1 MPLNRS
7 IKKVLVI
14 GSGPIIIGQAAEF
27 DYSGTQACQ
36 ALKEEGIEVDL
47 IDAQGADKT
56 MTALISGEADIG
68 LMGPEASI
76 YVYKQGSD
84 DYAINFAQLTKR
96 DGSFIVSREKNDN
109 FSYEDMKGKEILGG
123 RAGGVPLMTLE
134 YLLKNEGLEIGK
146 GSDKVNIRTDV
157 Q

>member
-1 MPLNRS
+1 
-7 IKKVLVI
+7 
-14 GSGPIIIGQAAEF
+14 
-27 DYSGTQACQ
+27 
-36 ALKEEGIEVDL
+36 
-47 IDAQGADKT
+47 

-109 FSYEDMKGKEILGG
+109 FSYEDMKGKEILWKSWWSSSNDF
-123 RAGGVPLMTLE
+123 RIFI
-134 YLLKNEGLEIGK
+134 KK
-146 GSDKVNIRTDV
+146 
-157 Q
+157 